1 MERSFKE
8 LLEQKTAETEAAVY
22 AYLPEEKGF
31 QKTIFEAMNYSVKA
45 GGKRLRPLL
54 MMETYRMLGGKGK
67 EILPFMAAIEMIHTS
82 SLIHDD
88 LPCMDNDELRRGKP
102 TTWKVYG
109 YDMAVLAGDALMIF
123 AFETAAKALSLGG
136 DPERVARAMGILAEK
151 TGIYGMIGGQTVD
164 VELTGKPVPEE
175 QLSFIYRLKT
185 GALLEASMRIGA
197 VLAGVGKEEEETV
210 ERIAADVGMAFQI
223 QDDILDFTRGAETGK
238 PSNNDL
244 REHKITLPLL
254 LLLPFEQKPRKGK
267 KALSAAAQRWGV
279 LAVCLAAGVIIYA
292 LLTGYTALASN
303 YGRVPYANTGV
314 DPGRQLAFVF
324 SNLPRYLAV
333 LLYSVYRDKANLF
346 TIGNF
351 GWMDMTVPFVSY
363 FAPLFLLFAS
373 GVSALEGAR
382 EKLRT
387 AWVFLATAVLM
398 YGFTYT
404 GMYLTSTPV
413 SLPEINGVQTRYL
426 LGALFALFALAS
438 MLMGRTMALQNLR
451 PGLPQKTP
459 PAWRVLH
466 YGFCFALVSALLLFQ
481 AYYIGP

>member
-1 MERSFKE
+1 MYGHFIQFTIPKIGQALVAVVLYLN
-8 LLEQKTAETEAAVY
+8 LLK
-22 AYLPEEKGF
+22 
-31 QKTIFEAMNYSVKA
+31 
-45 GGKRLRPLL
+45 
-54 MMETYRMLGGKGK
+54 
-67 EILPFMAAIEMIHTS
+67 LPFVA
-82 SLIHDD
+82 
-88 LPCMDNDELRRGKP
+88 CF
-102 TTWKVYG
+102 
-109 YDMAVLAGDALMIF
+109 AGAHPAL
-123 AFETAAKALSLGG
+123 
-136 DPERVARAMGILAEK
+136 
-151 TGIYGMIGGQTVD
+151 Y
-164 VELTGKPVPEE
+164 
-175 QLSFIYRLKT
+175 
-185 GALLEASMRIGA
+185 LL
-197 VLAGVGKEEEETV
+197 
-210 ERIAADVGMAFQI
+210 
-223 QDDILDFTRGAETGK
+223 
-238 PSNNDL
+238 
-244 REHKITLPLL
+244 LPLL

-426 LGALFALFALAS
+426 LGALFALAPAQDAFLQAFA
-438 MLMGRTMALQNLR
+438 ALEL
-451 PGLPQKTP
+451 PGVALTVQPVTQGET
-459 PAWRVLH
+459 RGVQMLH